1 MPDRVYSFYR
11 RDQKTIDWLNIT
23 PTVAQP
29 LFNTAHDVRR
39 SYDIDTG
46 TTYELDV
53 IGRIVGLNRNTDTFL
68 LMDSQG
74 YGNLQYGD
82 GQYYGAG
89 QFSDLNAANDVFKL
103 LLKAKIAK
111 NIGNGS
117 HDNIVEALTIL
128 VPGSKPKVIDN
139 DDWTFSVEFDIHLN
153 DIQRHVLNTFDVLP
167 RPQGVKFTGFTEA

>member
-11 RDQKTIDWLNIT
+11 RDPKTVRWLGII
-23 PTVAQP
+23 PKIAQSLFGVAER
-29 LFNTAHDVRR
+29 TRK

-68 LMDSQG
+68 LQDSAG
-74 YGNLQYGD
+74 YGNVQYGD
-82 GQYYGAG
+82 AQYLGAG
-89 QFSDLNAANDVFKL
+89 QFADLNAADDVFKL

-128 VPGSKPKVIDN
+128 VPGSKPRVVDN
-139 DDWTFSVEFDIHLN
+139 DDWTFSVVFDIHLN

-167 RPQGVKFTGFTEA
+167 RPQGVRFTGFTEA